1 MRGFGLWLVAVGLGA
16 GGLAASA
23 ALGEGRKPAEVPP
36 AEFAGQQ
43 YVDSRGCMFVR
54 AGTAEKVLW
63 IPRVSRDGKLLCGNP
78 PSGRRVPVVEEVG
91 VQPVPDSSGGAAKVA
106 ATKAT
111 DTGATDT
118 GATGAAPGGYFVA
131 VGSFGVAEN
140 ADRAEAKLGQMNY
153 RVVRGRVQGANGT
166 LITVFAGPFADASEA
181 EAARVV
187 LRDSGFPDATL
198 IRP

>member
-1 MRGFGLWLVAVGLGA
+1 MRGFGLWLVAGGLAA

-23 ALGEGRKPAEVPP
+23 ALGEGMKPAELPP
-36 AEFAGQQ
+36 AAFAGQQ

-54 AGTAEKVLW
+54 AGTAGKVLW
-63 IPRVSRDGKLLCGNP
+63 IPRVSRDGKLICVSP

-91 VQPVPDSSGGAAKVA
+91 VQPVPDASGGTAKAAA
-106 ATKAT
+106 AQAT
-111 DTGATDT
+111 DTGATE
-118 GATGAAPGGYFVA
+118 AAPGGYFVA

-153 RVVRGRVQGANGT
+153 RVVRGRVQGGNGT
-166 LITVFAGPFADASEA
+166 LITVFAGPFADVSEA
-181 EAARVV
+181 EAARLV